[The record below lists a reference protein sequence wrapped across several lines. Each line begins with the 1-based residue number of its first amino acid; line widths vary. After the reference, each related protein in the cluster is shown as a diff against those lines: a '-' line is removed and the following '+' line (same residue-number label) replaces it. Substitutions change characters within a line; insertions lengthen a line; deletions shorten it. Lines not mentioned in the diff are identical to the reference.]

1 MCKFLTVIFFN
12 IGLWPNCIFL
22 ISYFAWLLYTI
33 YRCFQKKSLMLAFHV
48 TCNHCLQPKFFRH
61 HLCFPF
67 IYTYCSTVCIQ
78 LSRYFSIFL
87 LSEQQTN
94 LFAHFDPEC
103 QDHRKVIK
111 VLFCLGLQNI
121 VHIASFWHKC
131 WKVHNI
137 RCRK

>member
-1 MCKFLTVIFFN
+1 
-12 IGLWPNCIFL
+12 
-22 ISYFAWLLYTI
+22 
-33 YRCFQKKSLMLAFHV
+33 MLAFHV
-48 TCNHCLQPKFFRH
+48 TCNHYLQPKFFRH

-103 QDHRKVIK
+103 QDHRKGIK
-111 VLFCLGLQNI
+111 VLFCLGLQSLAQCFEFRTNVGKQHLMEGLVI
-121 VHIASFWHKC
+121 IFRGLLGFLEN
-131 WKVHNI
+131 HNRSNNVKI
-137 RCRK
+137 LTNCISPNHMECQNF